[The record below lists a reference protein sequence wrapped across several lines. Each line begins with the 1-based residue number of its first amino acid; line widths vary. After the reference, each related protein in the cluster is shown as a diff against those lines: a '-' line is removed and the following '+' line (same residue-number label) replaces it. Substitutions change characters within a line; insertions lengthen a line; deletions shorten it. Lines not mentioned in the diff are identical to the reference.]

1 MNTEVLL
8 DEWYGTRKELFDLEE
23 WLDIDAFDDVDDDGN
38 VFHVA
43 EHDIYKKQYEIIV
56 SAMGTMN
63 ADYVFYDWSNFNFEI
78 VSDDGF
84 TQVLS
89 SVPQAY
95 MRKSIRKAYNNFL
108 ERFKLGSSEMNNWE
122 WNVS

>member
-43 EHDIYKKQYEIIV
+43 I
-56 SAMGTMN
+56 
-63 ADYVFYDWSNFNFEI
+63 
-78 VSDDGF
+78 
-84 TQVLS
+84 
-89 SVPQAY
+89 
-95 MRKSIRKAYNNFL
+95 SI
-108 ERFKLGSSEMNNWE
+108 
-122 WNVS
+122 